1 MSNTI
6 NYAEQFSQFLVQ
18 KYEADMRSYGL
29 TLSNPQVQWLNAK
42 TIKLP
47 VITLSGYK
55 NHTRSIGFNAGD
67 LSNTW
72 EAKTLAFD
80 RDIEFFVDAMDVDET
95 NMVAS
100 VANIQT
106 VFEDEQAIPETDA
119 YRFSKL
125 FKDFVAKGG
134 TVNTTTLTVANFLD
148 WFDTAMEGMDDAGV
162 PEEGRILYL
171 TASAYKIAKNA
182 QGLTRMMTVNGGNG
196 NTPVNRK
203 VWDLDDVELVKV
215 PKARFKTAYNFTNGF
230 TPASSAGQ
238 INCILVHPNS
248 VVARERYAYIKM
260 FAPGTD
266 SRTGDG
272 YIYQNR
278 KYGDLFV
285 LDQRLAGIAINAD
298 TAGSGSNS

>member
-1 MSNTI
+1 MANTI

-18 KYEADMRSYGL
+18 KYEAEMRSYGL
-29 TLSNPQVQWLNAK
+29 TQSNPQVQWLNAK

-47 VITLSGYK
+47 VVTLSGYK
-55 NHTRSIGFNAGD
+55 NHTRTIGFNSGN
-67 LSNTW
+67 LTNTW

-80 RDIEFFVDAMDVDET
+80 RDVEFFVDAMDVDET

-106 VFEDEQAIPETDA
+106 VFEREQAIPETDA

-125 FKDFVAKGG
+125 FADFVTKGG
-134 TVNTTTLTVANFLD
+134 VVDTTTLTTANFLD
-148 WFDTAMEGMDDAGV
+148 WFDTAMCAMDDAGV
-162 PEEGRILYL
+162 PEEGRFLYL
-171 TASAYKIAKNA
+171 TPAMYKVAKNA
-182 QGLTRMMTVNGGNG
+182 QGLTRMLMVNGASD
-196 NTPVNRK
+196 NTVNRK
-203 VWDLDDVELVKV
+203 VWDLDDVQIVKV
-215 PKARFKTAYNFTNGF
+215 PSARMKTAYDFTDGF
-230 TPASSAGQ
+230 EPASGAGQ
-238 INCILVHPNS
+238 INCIAVHPDS

-285 LDQRLAGIAINAD
+285 LNQRLAGIAINA
-298 TAGSGSNS
+298 TQASPYYGA

>member
-18 KYEADMRSYGL
+18 KYEAEMRSYGL
-29 TLSNPQVQWLNAK
+29 TQSNPQVQWLNAK

-47 VITLSGYK
+47 VVTLSGYK
-55 NHTRSIGFNAGD
+55 DHTRTIGFNAGN
-67 LSNTW
+67 LTNTW
-72 EAKTLAFD
+72 ETKTLNFD

-106 VFEDEQAIPETDA
+106 VFETEQAIPETDA

-125 FKDFVAKGG
+125 YSDFTTKGG
-134 TVNTTTLTVANFLD
+134 TASTTSITVANALD
-148 WFDTAMEGMDDAGV
+148 WFDTQMASMDDAGV

-171 TASAYKIAKNA
+171 TPALYKIFKQAD
-182 QGLTRMMTVNGGNG
+182 GMTRFMHVNDGAG

-203 VWDLDDVELVKV
+203 IYDLDDVELVKV
-215 PKARFKTAYNFTNGF
+215 PSARMKTAYDFSNGF
-230 TPASSAGQ
+230 APAQSAKQ
-238 INCILVHPNS
+238 INAILVHPNS

-285 LDQRLAGIAINAD
+285 LDQRLAGIAINKEA
-298 TAGSGSNS
+298 

>member
-6 NYAEQFSQFLVQ
+6 NYADQFSQFLVQ
-18 KYEADMRSYGL
+18 KYEADQRSYGL

-47 VITLSGYK
+47 VVTLSGYK
-55 NHTRSIGFNAGD
+55 DHTRTIGFNAGN
-67 LSNTW
+67 LTNTW

-106 VFEDEQAIPETDA
+106 VFEEEQAIPETDA

-125 FKDFVAKGG
+125 YSDFVAKGG
-134 TVNTTTLTVANFLD
+134 TVNTTALTASNILD
-148 WFDTAMEGMDDAGV
+148 WFDTQMASMDDAGV
-162 PEEGRILYL
+162 PEEGRILYV
-171 TASAYKIAKNA
+171 TPAKYKLLKQAD
-182 QGLTRMMTVNGGNG
+182 GMTRFLHVNDGAG

-203 VWDLDDVELVKV
+203 IYDLDDVEIVKV
-215 PKARFKTAYNFTNGF
+215 PTARFKSSYDFSDGF
-230 TPASSAGQ
+230 APATGAKQ
-238 INCILVHPNS
+238 INAILVHPNS

-285 LDQRLAGIAINAD
+285 LAQRVAGIAINAE
-298 TAGSGSNS
+298 A

>member
-6 NYAEQFSQFLVQ
+6 NYADQFSQFLVQ
-18 KYEADMRSYGL
+18 KYEAEMRSYGL
-29 TLSNPQVQWLNAK
+29 TQSNPQVQWLNAK

-47 VITLSGYK
+47 VVTLSGYK
-55 NHTRSIGFNAGD
+55 DHTRSVGFNAGN
-67 LSNTW
+67 LTNTW
-72 EAKTLAFD
+72 EAKTLDFD
-80 RDIEFFVDAMDVDET
+80 RDVEFFVDAMDVDET

-106 VFEDEQAIPETDA
+106 VFEREQAIPETDA

-125 FKDFVAKGG
+125 FSDFVKKGG
-134 TVNTTTLTVANFLD
+134 TVNTTTLTAANFLD
-148 WFDTAMEGMDDAGV
+148 WFDTAMETMDDAGV
-162 PEEGRILYL
+162 PEEGRLLYL
-171 TASAYKIAKNA
+171 TPAMFKIAKNA
-182 QGLTRMMTVNGGNG
+182 QGLTRYMTVNGMADG
-196 NTPVNRK
+196 TVNRK
-203 VWDLDDVELVKV
+203 IWDLDDVEIVKV
-215 PKARFKTAYNFTNGF
+215 PKARMKTQYDFTDGF
-230 TPASSAGQ
+230 APSTKAGQ
-238 INCILVHPNS
+238 INAIAIHPDS

-285 LDQRLAGIAINAD
+285 LAQRLDGIAINAT
-298 TAGSGSNS
+298 TATVSS

>member
-1 MSNTI
+1 MANTI

-18 KYEADMRSYGL
+18 KYEAEQRSFGL
-29 TLSNPQVQWLNAK
+29 TQSNPQVQWLNAK

-47 VITLSGYK
+47 VVSLTGYK
-55 NHTRSIGFNAGD
+55 DHTRTIGFNSGN
-67 LSNTW
+67 LTNTW

-80 RDIEFFVDAMDVDET
+80 RDVEFFVDAMDVDET
-95 NMVAS
+95 NLVAS

-106 VFEDEQAIPETDA
+106 VFEREQAIPETDA

-125 FKDFVAKGG
+125 FSEFTKKGG
-134 TVNTTTLTVANFLD
+134 TVNTTTLTTSNFLD
-148 WFDTAMEGMDDAGV
+148 WFDEAMCSMDDKGV
-162 PEEGRILYL
+162 PEEGRLLYL
-171 TASAYKIAKNA
+171 TPAMFKIAKNA
-182 QGLTRMMTVNGGNG
+182 QGLTRFMSVNPNSGV
-196 NTPVNRK
+196 VNRK
-203 VWDLDDVELVKV
+203 IWDLDDVQIIKV
-215 PKARFKTAYNFTNGF
+215 PSARMKTAYDFSEGF

-238 INCILVHPNS
+238 INCIAVHPDS

-285 LDQRLAGIAINAD
+285 LNQRLDGIAINAD
-298 TAGSGSNS
+298 KAGSGSNS

>member
-6 NYAEQFSQFLVQ
+6 NYADQFSQFLAQ
-18 KYEADMRSYGL
+18 KYEAEMRSYGL
-29 TLSNPQVQWLNAK
+29 TQSNPQVQWLNAK

-55 NHTRSIGFNAGD
+55 DHTRSIGFNAGN
-67 LSNTW
+67 LTNTW

-80 RDIEFFVDAMDVDET
+80 RDVEFFVDAMDVDET

-106 VFEDEQAIPETDA
+106 VFEREQAIPETDA

-125 FKDFVAKGG
+125 FSDFVTKGG
-134 TVNTTTLTVANFLD
+134 TVNTTTLTTSNFLD
-148 WFDTAMEGMDDAGV
+148 WFDTAMETMDDAGV
-162 PEEGRILYL
+162 PEEGRLLYL
-171 TASAYKIAKNA
+171 TPAMFKIAKNA
-182 QGLTRMMTVNGGNG
+182 QGLTRYMTVNGMADGA
-196 NTPVNRK
+196 VNRK
-203 VWDLDDVELVKV
+203 IWDLDDVEIVKV
-215 PKARFKTAYNFTNGF
+215 PKGRMKTQYDFTDGF
-230 TPASSAGQ
+230 TPSTKAGQ
-238 INCILVHPNS
+238 INAIAVHPDS

-285 LDQRLAGIAINAD
+285 LAQRLDGIAINAT
-298 TAGSGSNS
+298 TATVSS

>member
-18 KYEADMRSYGL
+18 KYEAEMRSYGL
-29 TLSNPQVQWLNAK
+29 TQSNPQVQWLNAK

-47 VITLSGYK
+47 VVTLSGYK
-55 NHTRSIGFNAGD
+55 DHTRTIGFNAGN
-67 LSNTW
+67 LTNTW
-72 EAKTLAFD
+72 EAKTLNFD
-80 RDIEFFVDAMDVDET
+80 RDIEFYVDAMDVDET

-106 VFEDEQAIPETDA
+106 VFEREQAIPETDA

-125 FKDFVAKGG
+125 YSDFVTKGG
-134 TVNTTTLTVANFLD
+134 TVNTTALTTANFLD

-171 TASAYKIAKNA
+171 TPATYKIAKNA
-182 QGLTRMMTVNGGNG
+182 QGLTRFLNVNGMSDNSID
-196 NTPVNRK
+196 RK
-203 VWDLDDVELVKV
+203 VWDLDDVEIVKV
-215 PKARFKTAYNFTNGF
+215 PKARMKSAYDFSDGF
-230 TPASSAGQ
+230 VPATGAKQ
-238 INCILVHPNS
+238 INAIAVHPDS

-285 LDQRLAGIAINAD
+285 LNQRLAGIAINAD
-298 TAGSGSNS
+298 A

>member
-18 KYEADMRSYGL
+18 KYEAEQRSFGL
-29 TLSNPQVQWLNAK
+29 TQSNPQVQWLNAK

-47 VITLSGYK
+47 VVTLTGYK
-55 NHTRSIGFNAGD
+55 DHTRTIGFNSGN
-67 LSNTW
+67 LTNTW

-80 RDIEFFVDAMDVDET
+80 RDVEFFVDAMDVDET

-106 VFEDEQAIPETDA
+106 VFEREQAIPETDA

-125 FKDFVAKGG
+125 FAEFVAKGG
-134 TVNTTTLTVANFLD
+134 VVDTTTLTTANFLS
-148 WFDTAMEGMDDAGV
+148 WFDGAMEGMDEAGV
-162 PEEGRILYL
+162 PEEGRLLYL
-171 TASAYKIAKNA
+171 TPALYKIAKNA
-182 QGLTRMMTVNGGNG
+182 QGLDRFMNVTGMTDG
-196 NTPVNRK
+196 TVNRK
-203 VWDLDDVELVKV
+203 VWDLDDVQLVKV
-215 PKARFKTAYNFTNGF
+215 PSARMKTAYDFTTGF
-230 TPASSAGQ
+230 APATGAGQ
-238 INCILVHPNS
+238 INAIAVHPDS

-285 LDQRLAGIAINAD
+285 LNQRLAGIAINAD
-298 TAGSGSNS
+298 KAGIASS

>member
-18 KYEADMRSYGL
+18 KYEAESRSYGL
-29 TLSNPQVQWLNAK
+29 TQSNPQVQWLDAK

-55 NHTRSIGFNAGD
+55 NHSRSIGFNAGN
-67 LSNTW
+67 LTNTW

-80 RDIEFFVDAMDVDET
+80 RDVEFFVDAMDVDET
-95 NMVAS
+95 NLVAS

-106 VFEDEQAIPETDA
+106 VFEREQAIPETDA

-125 FKDFVAKGG
+125 YSDFIAKGG
-134 TVNTTTLTVANFLD
+134 TVNTTTLTTSNFLD
-148 WFDTAMEGMDDAGV
+148 WFDTAMMNMDDAGV

-171 TASAYKIAKNA
+171 TPAMFKIAKNA
-182 QGLTRMMTVNGGNG
+182 QGITRFLDVKGMSDGT
-196 NTPVNRK
+196 VNRK
-203 VWDLDDVELVKV
+203 VWDLDDVEIVKV
-215 PKARFKTAYNFTNGF
+215 PSARMKTKYNFTDGF
-230 TPASSAGQ
+230 TPATGAGQ
-238 INCILVHPNS
+238 INCIAVHPDS
-248 VVARERYAYIKM
+248 VVARERYSYIKM

-285 LDQRLAGIAINAD
+285 LAQRVAGIAINAD
-298 TAGSGSNS
+298 AGASS

>member
-6 NYAEQFSQFLVQ
+6 NYADQFSQFLVQ
-18 KYEADMRSYGL
+18 KYEAEQRSYGL

-47 VITLSGYK
+47 VVTLTGYK
-55 NHTRSIGFNAGD
+55 NHTRSIGFNSGN
-67 LSNTW
+67 LTNTW

-80 RDIEFFVDAMDVDET
+80 RDVEFFVDAMDVDET

-106 VFEDEQAIPETDA
+106 VFEREQAIPETDA

-125 FKDFVAKGG
+125 YSEFVAKGG
-134 TVNTTTLTVANFLD
+134 SVDTTTLTTSNFLE
-148 WFDTAMEGMDDAGV
+148 WFDTAMCDMDEAGV
-162 PEEGRILYL
+162 PEEGRLLYL
-171 TASAYKIAKNA
+171 TPAIFKIAKSA
-182 QGLTRMMTVNGGNG
+182 QGITRFLSVNGSADNA
-196 NTPVNRK
+196 VNRK
-203 VWDLDDVELVKV
+203 VWDLDDVEIVKV
-215 PKARFKTAYNFTNGF
+215 PSARMKTAYDFTEGF
-230 TPASSAGQ
+230 TPARGSAQ
-238 INCILVHPNS
+238 INAIAVHPDS

-285 LDQRLAGIAINAD
+285 LNQRLAGIAINAGA
-298 TAGSGSNS
+298 TGSSAS

>member
-18 KYEADMRSYGL
+18 KYEAEMRSYGL

-55 NHTRSIGFNAGD
+55 NHTRSIGFNSGN
-67 LSNTW
+67 LTNTW

-80 RDIEFFVDAMDVDET
+80 RDVEFYVDAMDVDET
-95 NMVAS
+95 NLVAS

-106 VFEDEQAIPETDA
+106 VFEREQAIPETDA

-125 FKDFVAKGG
+125 FSDFVAKGG
-134 TVNTTTLTVANFLD
+134 SVNTTTLTTANFLD
-148 WFDTAMEGMDDAGV
+148 WFDGAMEGMDDAGV
-162 PEEGRILYL
+162 PEEGRLLYL
-171 TASAYKIAKNA
+171 TPAMYKIAKNA
-182 QGLTRMMTVNGGNG
+182 QGITRMMELQSGDRAI
-196 NTPVNRK
+196 NRK
-203 VWDLDDVELVKV
+203 VWSLDDVEIVKV
-215 PKARFKTAYNFTNGF
+215 PSARMKTKYDFTNGF
-230 TPASSAGQ
+230 TPAQSAGQ
-238 INCILVHPNS
+238 INCIAVHPDS

-285 LDQRLAGIAINAD
+285 LAQRVAGIAINAS
-298 TAGSGSNS
+298 TSGASS

>member
-6 NYAEQFSQFLVQ
+6 NYADQFSQFLVQ
-18 KYEADMRSYGL
+18 KYEAEQRSYGL

-47 VITLSGYK
+47 VVTLTGYK
-55 NHTRSIGFNAGD
+55 NHTRSIGFNSGN
-67 LSNTW
+67 LTNTW
-72 EAKTLAFD
+72 EAKTLSFD
-80 RDIEFFVDAMDVDET
+80 RDVEFFVDAMDVDET

-106 VFEDEQAIPETDA
+106 VFEREQAIPETDA

-125 FKDFVAKGG
+125 YSEFVAKGG
-134 TVNTTTLTVANFLD
+134 SVDTTELTTSNFLT

-171 TASAYKIAKNA
+171 TPAMFKVAKNA
-182 QGLTRMMTVNGGNG
+182 QGLTRFINVNGMND
-196 NTPVNRK
+196 NAVNRK
-203 VWDLDDVELVKV
+203 VWDLDDVEIVKV
-215 PKARFKTAYNFTNGF
+215 PSARMKTAYDFTEGF
-230 TPASSAGQ
+230 TPARGSAQ
-238 INCILVHPNS
+238 INAIAVHPDS

-285 LDQRLAGIAINAD
+285 LNQRLAGIAINAGA
-298 TAGSGSNS
+298 TGSSAS

>member
-6 NYAEQFSQFLVQ
+6 NYADQFSQFLVQ
-18 KYEADMRSYGL
+18 KYEADQRSYGL

-47 VITLSGYK
+47 VVTLSGYK
-55 NHTRSIGFNAGD
+55 DHTRNIGFNAGN
-67 LSNTW
+67 LTNTW
-72 EAKTLAFD
+72 EAKTLEFD

-95 NMVAS
+95 NLVAS

-125 FKDFVAKGG
+125 YSDFTTKGG
-134 TVNTTTLTVANFLD
+134 TVNTTALTASNILD
-148 WFDTAMEGMDDAGV
+148 WFDTQMASMDDAGV
-162 PEEGRILYL
+162 PEEGRILYV
-171 TASAYKIAKNA
+171 TPAKYKLLKQAD
-182 QGLTRMMTVNGGNG
+182 GMTRFLHVNDGAG

-203 VWDLDDVELVKV
+203 IYDLDDVEIVKV
-215 PKARFKTAYNFTNGF
+215 PTARFKSAYDFADGF
-230 TPASSAGQ
+230 VPASSAKQ
-238 INCILVHPNS
+238 INAILVHPNS

-260 FAPGTD
+260 FTPGTD

-298 TAGSGSNS
+298 A

>member
-18 KYEADMRSYGL
+18 KYEAEMRSYGL
-29 TLSNPQVQWLNAK
+29 TQSNPQVQWLDAK

-55 NHTRSIGFNAGD
+55 NHSRSIGFNAGN
-67 LSNTW
+67 LTNTW

-80 RDIEFFVDAMDVDET
+80 RDVEFFVDAMDVDET
-95 NMVAS
+95 NLVAS

-106 VFEDEQAIPETDA
+106 VFEREQAIPETDA

-125 FKDFVAKGG
+125 YSDFIAKGG
-134 TVNTTTLTVANFLD
+134 TVNTTTLTTANFLD
-148 WFDTAMEGMDDAGV
+148 WFDTAMMNMDDAGV

-171 TASAYKIAKNA
+171 TPAMFKIAKNA
-182 QGLTRMMTVNGGNG
+182 QGLTRFIDVKGMNDGT
-196 NTPVNRK
+196 VNRK
-203 VWDLDDVELVKV
+203 VWDLDDVEIVKV
-215 PKARFKTAYNFTNGF
+215 PSARMKTKYNFTDGF
-230 TPASSAGQ
+230 TPATGAGQ
-238 INCILVHPNS
+238 INCIAVHPDS
-248 VVARERYAYIKM
+248 VVARERYSYIKM

-285 LDQRLAGIAINAD
+285 LAQRVAGIAINAD
-298 TAGSGSNS
+298 AQASS

>member
-6 NYAEQFSQFLVQ
+6 NYADQFSQFLVQ
-18 KYEADMRSYGL
+18 KYEAEMRSYGL
-29 TLSNPQVQWLNAK
+29 TQSNPQVQWLNAK

-55 NHTRSIGFNAGD
+55 DHTRSIGFNAGN
-67 LSNTW
+67 LTNTW

-80 RDIEFFVDAMDVDET
+80 RDVEFFVDAMDVDET

-106 VFEDEQAIPETDA
+106 VFEREQAIPETDA

-125 FKDFVAKGG
+125 FSDFVTKGG
-134 TVNTTTLTVANFLD
+134 TVNTTTLTTANFLD
-148 WFDTAMEGMDDAGV
+148 WFDTAMETMDDAGV
-162 PEEGRILYL
+162 PEEGRLLYL
-171 TASAYKIAKNA
+171 TPAMFKIAKNA
-182 QGLTRMMTVNGGNG
+182 QGLTRYMTVNGMADGA
-196 NTPVNRK
+196 VNRK
-203 VWDLDDVELVKV
+203 IWDLDDVEIVKV
-215 PKARFKTAYNFTNGF
+215 PKGRMKTQYDFTDGF
-230 TPASSAGQ
+230 TPSTKAGQ
-238 INCILVHPNS
+238 INAIAVHPDS

-285 LDQRLAGIAINAD
+285 LAQRLDGIAINAT
-298 TAGSGSNS
+298 TATVSS

>member
-1 MSNTI
+1 MANTI

-18 KYEADMRSYGL
+18 KYEAEMRSYGL
-29 TLSNPQVQWLNAK
+29 TQSNPQVQWLDAK

-47 VITLSGYK
+47 VISLTGYK
-55 NHTRSIGFNAGD
+55 DHTRSIGFNAGN
-67 LSNTW
+67 LTNTW
-72 EAKTLAFD
+72 EAKTLNFD
-80 RDIEFFVDAMDVDET
+80 RDVEFFVDAMDVDET

-100 VANIQT
+100 VANIQS
-106 VFEDEQAIPETDA
+106 VFETEQAIPETDA

-125 FKDFVAKGG
+125 FSEFVTKGG
-134 TVNTTTLTVANFLD
+134 TVNTTTLTSANFLD

-171 TASAYKIAKNA
+171 TPAMFKVAKNA
-182 QGLTRMMTVNGGNG
+182 QGLTRFIDVKGMSDGT
-196 NTPVNRK
+196 VNRK
-203 VWDLDDVELVKV
+203 VWDLDDVEIVKV
-215 PKARFKTAYNFTNGF
+215 PSARMKTAYDFTDGF
-230 TPASSAGQ
+230 TPAQNAGQ
-238 INCILVHPNS
+238 INCIAVHPNS

-285 LDQRLAGIAINAD
+285 LNQRLAGIAINAD
-298 TAGSGSNS
+298 KAGSGLNS

>member
-18 KYEADMRSYGL
+18 KYEAEMRSYGL
-29 TLSNPQVQWLNAK
+29 TQSNPQVQWLNAK

-55 NHTRSIGFNAGD
+55 DHTRSIGFNAGN

-106 VFEDEQAIPETDA
+106 VFEEEQAIPETDA

-125 FKDFVAKGG
+125 FSEFVKKGG
-134 TVNTTTLTVANFLD
+134 TVDTTTLNASNFLN
-148 WFDTAMEGMDDAGV
+148 WFDTAMENMDDAGV
-162 PEEGRILYL
+162 PEEGRLLYL
-171 TASAYKIAKNA
+171 TPAMYKVAKNA
-182 QGLTRMMTVNGGNG
+182 QGLTRYMTVNGNDGV
-196 NTPVNRK
+196 VNRK
-203 VWDLDDVELVKV
+203 VWDLDDVEIIKV
-215 PKARFKTAYNFTNGF
+215 PKARMKTAYNFTDGF
-230 TPASSAGQ
+230 VPASSAGQ
-238 INCILVHPNS
+238 INCIAVHPNS

-285 LDQRLAGIAINAD
+285 LDQRLDGIAINAD
-298 TAGSGSNS
+298 KAGIASS

>member
-1 MSNTI
+1 MANTI

-18 KYEADMRSYGL
+18 KYEAEQRSYGL

-47 VITLSGYK
+47 VVTLTGYK
-55 NHTRSIGFNAGD
+55 DHTRSIGFNSGN
-67 LSNTW
+67 LTNTW

-80 RDIEFFVDAMDVDET
+80 RDVEFFVDAMDVDET

-106 VFEDEQAIPETDA
+106 VFEREQAIPETDA

-125 FKDFVAKGG
+125 YSDFKAKGG
-134 TVNTTTLTVANFLD
+134 QVDNTQLTTANFLT
-148 WFDTAMEGMDDAGV
+148 WFDGVMEGMDDAGV
-162 PEEGRILYL
+162 PEEGRLLYL
-171 TASAYKIAKNA
+171 TPAVYKIAKNA
-182 QGLTRMMTVNGGNG
+182 QGLTRFMSVNPNNG
-196 NTPVNRK
+196 MVNRK
-203 VWDLDDVELVKV
+203 VWDLDDVELIKV
-215 PKARFKTAYNFTNGF
+215 PSARMKTKYDFTQGF
-230 TPASSAGQ
+230 TPAQTAGQ
-238 INCILVHPNS
+238 INAIAVHPDS

-285 LDQRLAGIAINAD
+285 LAQRVAGIAINA
-298 TAGSGSNS
+298 TGGASS

>member
-1 MSNTI
+1 MANTI

-18 KYEADMRSYGL
+18 KYEAEMRSYAL
-29 TLSNPQVQWLNAK
+29 TQSNPQVQWLNAK

-47 VITLSGYK
+47 VVTLSGYK
-55 NHTRSIGFNAGD
+55 DHTRTIGFNAGN
-67 LSNTW
+67 LTNTW
-72 EAKTLAFD
+72 EAKTLSFD

-106 VFEDEQAIPETDA
+106 VFEREQAIPETDA

-125 FKDFVAKGG
+125 FADFVAKSG
-134 TVNTTTLTVANFLD
+134 VVDTTTLSVANFLD
-148 WFDTAMEGMDDAGV
+148 WFDTAMMNMDDAGV

-171 TASAYKIAKNA
+171 TPAIYKIAKNA
-182 QGLTRMMTVNGGNG
+182 QGLTRMLMVNGSADNA
-196 NTPVNRK
+196 VDRK
-203 VWDLDDVELVKV
+203 VWDLDDVQIVKV
-215 PKARFKTAYNFTNGF
+215 PSARMKTAYDFTDGF
-230 TPASSAGQ
+230 APATGAGQ
-238 INCILVHPNS
+238 INAIAVHPDS

-278 KYGDLFV
+278 KYGDLFL
-285 LDQRLAGIAINAD
+285 LDQRLAGVAINASQ
-298 TAGSGSNS
+298 ASPY

>member
-18 KYEADMRSYGL
+18 KYEAEMRSYGL
-29 TLSNPQVQWLNAK
+29 TQSNPQVQWLNAK

-47 VITLSGYK
+47 VVTLTGYK
-55 NHTRSIGFNAGD
+55 NHTRSIGFNSGD
-67 LSNTW
+67 LTNTW
-72 EAKTLAFD
+72 EAKTLNFD
-80 RDIEFFVDAMDVDET
+80 RDVEFFVDAMDVDET

-106 VFEDEQAIPETDA
+106 VFEREQAIPETDA

-125 FKDFVAKGG
+125 YAEFVAKGG
-134 TVNTTTLTVANFLD
+134 SVDTTTLTTSNFLD
-148 WFDTAMEGMDDAGV
+148 WFDTAMEQMDDAGV
-162 PEEGRILYL
+162 PEEGRLLYL
-171 TASAYKIAKNA
+171 TPAMFKIAKNA
-182 QGLTRMMTVNGGNG
+182 QGLTRFLNVNGGGDNM
-196 NTPVNRK
+196 VNRK
-203 VWDLDDVELVKV
+203 VWDLDDVEIVKV
-215 PKARFKTAYNFTNGF
+215 PSARMKTAYNFTTGF
-230 TPASSAGQ
+230 TPATGSAQ
-238 INCILVHPNS
+238 INCIAVHPDS

-285 LDQRLAGIAINAD
+285 LNQRLAGIAINAGA
-298 TAGSGSNS
+298 TGSSAS

>member
-6 NYAEQFSQFLVQ
+6 NYADQFSQFLVQ
-18 KYEADMRSYGL
+18 KYEAEMRSYGL
-29 TLSNPQVQWLNAK
+29 TQSNPQVQWLNAK

-47 VITLSGYK
+47 VVTLSGYK
-55 NHTRSIGFNAGD
+55 DHTRSVGFNAGN
-67 LSNTW
+67 LTNTW
-72 EAKTLAFD
+72 EAKTLSFD

-106 VFEDEQAIPETDA
+106 VFEREQAIPETDA

-125 FKDFVAKGG
+125 FSDFVTKGG
-134 TVNTTTLTVANFLD
+134 TVNTTTLTAANFLD
-148 WFDTAMEGMDDAGV
+148 WFDTAMETMDDAGV
-162 PEEGRILYL
+162 PEEGRLLYL
-171 TASAYKIAKNA
+171 TPAMFKIAKNA
-182 QGLTRMMTVNGGNG
+182 QGLTRYMTVNGMADGA
-196 NTPVNRK
+196 VNRK
-203 VWDLDDVELVKV
+203 IWDLDDVEIVKV
-215 PKARFKTAYNFTNGF
+215 PKGRMKTQYDFTDGF
-230 TPASSAGQ
+230 TPSTKAGQ
-238 INCILVHPNS
+238 INAIAVHPDS

-285 LDQRLAGIAINAD
+285 LAQRLDGIAINAT
-298 TAGSGSNS
+298 TATVSS

>member
-18 KYEADMRSYGL
+18 KYEAESRSYGL
-29 TLSNPQVQWLNAK
+29 TQSNPQVQWLDAK

-55 NHTRSIGFNAGD
+55 NHSRSIGFNAGN
-67 LSNTW
+67 LTNTW

-80 RDIEFFVDAMDVDET
+80 RDVEFFVDAMDVDET
-95 NMVAS
+95 NLVAS

-106 VFEDEQAIPETDA
+106 VFEREQAIPETDA

-125 FKDFVAKGG
+125 YSDFVAKGG
-134 TVNTTTLTVANFLD
+134 TVNTTTLTTANFLD
-148 WFDTAMEGMDDAGV
+148 WFDTAMMDMDDAGV

-171 TASAYKIAKNA
+171 TPAMFKIAKNA
-182 QGLTRMMTVNGGNG
+182 QGITRFLDVKGMSDGT
-196 NTPVNRK
+196 VNRK
-203 VWDLDDVELVKV
+203 VWDLDDVEIVKV
-215 PKARFKTAYNFTNGF
+215 PSARMKTKYNFTDGF
-230 TPASSAGQ
+230 TPATGAGQ
-238 INCILVHPNS
+238 INCIAVHPDS
-248 VVARERYAYIKM
+248 VVARERYSYIKM

-285 LDQRLAGIAINAD
+285 LAQRVAGIAINAD
-298 TAGSGSNS
+298 AQASS